1 MIRLLLGFGM
11 LVVSSI
17 LSAQSILNAQS
28 IELTWAKPELRE
40 DGTQI
45 QSIDRFNIYHTFDN
59 VVQDSIEISADDTSY
74 TLSEA
79 EEGTHIFQISA
90 VEDGQEGG
98 RSPAASALVLAPIE
112 VIISKP
118 SYPPLTVR
126 VVE

>member
-1 MIRLLLGFGM
+1 MVRLLLGFGM

-17 LSAQSILNAQS
+17 LSAQS

-59 VVQDSIEISADDTSY
+59 VVQDSIEVSADDTSY
-74 TLSEA
+74 TISEA
-79 EEGTHIFQISA
+79 EEGTHIFQIST

-112 VIISKP
+112 IVISKP
-118 SYPPLTVR
+118 SYPSLTVR